1 MLISFSSLAAMGKIQ
16 KNTYTKMRPEGL
28 ININTKE
35 QQKITPPC
43 DIWLETKRRVPRGS
57 FYSILKVD
65 LVNFS

>member
-1 MLISFSSLAAMGKIQ
+1 MG
-16 KNTYTKMRPEGL
+16 PEGL

-57 FYSILKVD
+57 LYSIYNCKKLS
-65 LVNFS
+65 FMSMSTSQHHEG